1 MDAEQNIRVCQE
13 RVHTLLDQL
22 KTAYKAADYQFMRQ
36 AISRLIHYRDRLAIV
51 EPTSKLEDMYKT
63 LTLLV
68 QCSLEDIED
77 VLNNPRKKV
86 SGQVLSASED
96 YGAAAVDLSAS
107 RAESSRTGTIP
118 KASRDRIAA
127 SSNQLVDIGKE
138 QPARSASQSEANS
151 FSSGRESTY
160 LGNSPWVSGVAAV
173 EEPVSRRHLQ
183 RQLLSDRERNVH
195 ESQQA
200 ASYLRGA
207 EERNFGSQPQQFS
220 RHRAARSSEKLG
232 FQEDDSAP
240 PPYASREA
248 GESFARN
255 EYSRLRDELLERYM
269 RREQE
274 ANQQRRWEDRRSSSK
289 AIHNWQIFYKGER
302 DGASLNEFIQS
313 VEVFALSEEVPE
325 QVLLQNIKHLLKG
338 DALKWYARAFLRGD
352 LRSWGDFKRLIRG
365 EFLPS
370 SYAYILRAEA
380 YHRLQGEQETFSDF
394 FADISTLFSYA
405 NPPATDREK
414 LFIIKKNMNS
424 TYAPVAAA
432 QQAASVEQLV
442 EACKE
447 FDELRKLQQLQRR
460 MLLPAASLLEPSL
473 ATPVPVQRA
482 NRSAPMNQ
490 RYGRVNV
497 LEEMNSRRN
506 EEAVSS
512 YGESSVINSSNK
524 VEDRLEELIHQVDAL
539 RVRFE
544 RREQN
549 TTNTRENQSRPAVSG
564 QEQPEPTS
572 ELPKLPSS
580 FGKRPGGEL
589 VTEGPN
595 SSPCFDDPSQI
606 PDFNNINSLVINLN
620 NDNRPHAVIEV
631 LGKSITGLLDS
642 GANCSLLGGSCVQL
656 VEQLKLRKGSL
667 AGGIKTADGTE
678 HHFQTFVRLPIAYNG
693 KTRVIP
699 VLLLPTLPDCVILGM
714 NFWNEFGVKAI
725 CCSMK
730 LQGEV
735 QGNDEEEVNSNFD
748 SNVTSKRHQQKQL
761 LPEQS
766 VILEAT
772 VANFPTATEGRLGR
786 TNLYTHRIEIGE
798 AQPKKQRY
806 YVMSKYVLDEV
817 NKEIDRMIKLDVIEE
832 ARFSPWNNPLV
843 AVKKKT
849 GQYRVCL
856 DARHLNSIMINEGYP
871 IPQIAAIMNNLSGCK
886 FISSIDLKDAFWQI
900 PLETASRQLTA
911 FTVPQRGHFQ
921 FKVVPFGLCTAS
933 QGLERVMV
941 TIFADMEP
949 KVFHYLDDIIV
960 CSETFEEHIKL
971 LEEVAKRLRAA
982 NLTISAEKS
991 CFCRKEIKYLGYV
1004 LNEDGWM
1011 VDPEKTSCV
1020 VNFPI
1025 PTTRKEVQR
1034 FIGMCNWYRRF
1045 VADFSEI
1052 ATPLTELTK
1061 TKHKFRWTV
1070 EAEEAFLRLKSALV
1084 STPILAP
1091 PDYTKQF
1098 AIACD
1103 ASDVAIGAVLTQETD
1118 GQEHPIC
1125 YFSQK
1130 LSTAE
1135 RKYSVTQRECLAVIR
1150 AIEKFRGYVE
1160 GVHFIVYC
1168 DHSALSYLKT
1178 MKNPTALMC
1187 RWLLR
1192 LNAFDFEIRYRKG
1205 SVNVVPDTL
1214 SRIVAPVTFT
1224 QGSNADDWYARM
1236 KQNVKETP
1244 NKFADFQI
1252 IQDELYKN
1260 CTSKDDAGNTTHRWK
1275 KAIPKENRVEIM
1287 QKFHDAPSAAHLGF
1301 QKTLQKI
1308 QVHFYWPKMRE
1319 EVSRYVKQCKVC
1331 KGSKAANS
1339 KMMPQMGKLKPARTP
1354 WELISIDFV
1363 GPLTRSRSGNTV
1375 MLVVVDWV
1383 TKYIVVH
1390 PMKSADSCKMVE
1402 FLENQVFLKFSRP
1415 RIILSD
1421 NGKQF
1426 ISSAFKS
1433 LLSKHNIQH
1442 MLTAYYCPMVNNAE
1456 RVNRVLVTCIRSLI
1470 DEDHRTWDEHLPAIC
1485 AAINSA
1491 KHEVT
1496 GTSPHVAN
1504 FGRELILHT
1513 DLYTQEGL
1521 NTDEDP
1527 KIALD
1532 IRLSTIRRIQEFVMK
1547 RIRNNHA
1554 KSKERYDLR
1563 KRTVIFN
1570 VGDLVW
1576 RRTFTQS
1583 SKVDHI
1589 NRKLDPKFLPA
1600 IVKAVLG
1607 TNLYTLEDVSTG
1619 KRGQYH
1625 AKDIKAD

>member
-1 MDAEQNIRVCQE
+1 MDMDPACLSEDEVSYELALRHVANLSSLPRRAKALRLRQIMLEDMRNNKIYDNSSHIMDAEQNIRVCQD
-13 RVHTLLDQL
+13 RVDNLLQRL
-22 KTAYKAADYQFMRQ
+22 KVAFKSADYQFMRQ
-36 AISRLIHYRDRLAIV
+36 ATSRLIHYRERLAIV
-51 EPTSKLEDMYKT
+51 EPPSKLNDTYAT
-63 LTLLV
+63 LTLLI

-77 VLNNPRKKV
+77 VLNNPRKKA
-86 SGQVLSASED
+86 SGQVQSASED
-96 YGAAAVDLSAS
+96 YGAAAVDLNVS
-107 RAESSRTGTIP
+107 RAGSSRTGTIP
-118 KASRDRIAA
+118 KPSRNRT
-127 SSNQLVDIGKE
+127 STSLNQPVDTGKE
-138 QPARSASQSEANS
+138 QPMRRTSQSEDNS
-151 FSSGRESTY
+151 FSSGRDSTY
-160 LGNSPWVSGVAAV
+160 LGNSPWVSGAAAV
-173 EEPVSRRHLQ
+173 EESVPRRQQQKQ
-183 RQLLSDRERNVH
+183 RISDRERNTY
-195 ESQQA
+195 ESQQTA
-200 ASYLRGA
+200 TYLRDA
-207 EERNFGSQPQQFS
+207 EESNFGQ
-220 RHRAARSSEKLG
+220 HRGPRISEKLG
-232 FQEDDSAP
+232 YPDDESAP
-240 PPYASREA
+240 PPYALRERVDEA
-248 GESFARN
+248 SARN
-255 EYSRLRDELLERYM
+255 EYSRLRDELLERFM

-274 ANQQRRWEDRRSSSK
+274 AYQQQRWEDRRSSSK

-302 DGASLNEFIQS
+302 DGTSLNEFIQS

-447 FDELRKLQQLQRR
+447 FDELRKLQRLQRR

-482 NRSAPMNQ
+482 NRNAPLNQ
-490 RYGRVNV
+490 RYGRVNM
-497 LEEMNSRRN
+497 LEEINSRRN
-506 EEAVSS
+506 EEAMSS
-512 YGESSVINSSNK
+512 YGEPSVIDSNNK
-524 VEDRLEELIHQVDAL
+524 VEERLEDLIHQVDAL
-539 RVRFE
+539 R
-544 RREQN
+544 
-549 TTNTRENQSRPAVSG
+549 
-564 QEQPEPTS
+564 
-572 ELPKLPSS
+572 
-580 FGKRPGGEL
+580 
-589 VTEGPN
+589 
-595 SSPCFDDPSQI
+595 I
-606 PDFNNINSLVINLN
+606 PDFNNVNSLVINLD

-642 GANCSLLGGSCVQL
+642 GANCSLLGGSYVQL

-693 KTRVIP
+693 KTRIIP

-730 LQGEV
+730 LQDEV
-735 QGNDEEEVNSNFD
+735 QGDDEEEVSND
-748 SNVTSKRHQQKQL
+748 VTIKRHQQKQL
-761 LPEQS
+761 SPEQS
-766 VILEAT
+766 VVLEAT
-772 VANFPTATEGRLGR
+772 VANFPTATDGRLGR
-786 TNLYTHRIEIGE
+786 THLYTHRIEIRDT
-798 AQPKKQRY
+798 QPKKQRY

-817 NKEIDRMIKLDVIEE
+817 NKEVDRMIKLDVIEE

-886 FISSIDLKDAFWQI
+886 FIASIDLKDAFWQI

-1004 LNEDGWM
+1004 LNQDGWM

-1052 ATPLTELTK
+1052 AAPLTELTK
-1061 TKHKFRWTV
+1061 VKHKFRWTV

-1187 RWLLR
+1187 RWLIR

-1205 SVNVVPDTL
+1205 SVNVVPDAL
-1214 SRIVAPVTFT
+1214 SRIVDTVTLL
-1224 QGSNADDWYARM
+1224 GADSVDEWYEAVM
-1236 KQNVKETP
+1236 KGVRENP
-1244 NKFADFQI
+1244 DRFADYQI
-1252 IQDELYKN
+1252 IQGELYKN
-1260 CTSKDDAGNTTHRWK
+1260 CSYKDESGLTSHRWK
-1275 KAIPKENRVEIM
+1275 KAVPKASREEIM
-1287 QKFHDAPSAAHLGF
+1287 QKNHDAPSAAHLGF
-1301 QKTLQKI
+1301 QKTFQRV
-1308 QVHFYWPKMRE
+1308 QAHFYWPKMRE
-1319 EVSRYVKQCKVC
+1319 DIAQYVRRCTTCKA
-1331 KGSKAANS
+1331 SKAPNS
-1339 KMMPQMGKLKPARTP
+1339 KMMPKMGKLKPARIP
-1354 WELISIDFV
+1354 WELISVDFV

-1375 MLVVVDWV
+1375 MLVVVDWI

-1390 PMKSADSCKMVE
+1390 PMKSADSTKMVE
-1402 FLENQVFLKFSRP
+1402 FLENHVFLKFSRP

-1426 ISSAFKS
+1426 TSSVFKT
-1433 LLSKHNIQH
+1433 LLNKYRIEH
-1442 MLTAYYCPMVNNAE
+1442 MLTAFYCPMVNNAE
-1456 RVNRVLVTCIRSLI
+1456 RVNRVLITCIRALI
-1470 DEDHRTWDEHLPAIC
+1470 DEDHRSWDEHLPSIC

-1491 KHEVT
+1491 QHEIT
-1496 GTSPHVAN
+1496 GVSPHVAN
-1504 FGRELILHT
+1504 FGKELILHT
-1513 DLYTQEGL
+1513 DLYVQEDL
-1521 NTDEDP
+1521 NTNEDP
-1527 KIALD
+1527 KVALD
-1532 IRLSTIRRIQEFVMK
+1532 LRLSSMKRIQEFVVK
-1547 RIRNNHA
+1547 RIRSNHA
-1554 KSKERYDLR
+1554 KSKIRYDLR
-1563 KRTVIFN
+1563 KRAVELK

-1576 RRTFTQS
+1576 RRSFTLS

-1589 NRKLDPKFLPA
+1589 TRKLDPKFVPA
-1600 IVKAVLG
+1600 VVKEVLG
-1607 TNLYTLEDVSTG
+1607 TNLYTLEDVASG
-1619 KRGQYH
+1619 KRGRYH
-1625 AKDIKAD
+1625 TKDIKAD